1 MDRTALLAAL
11 RELLTDGTIQVS
23 MSIDQT
29 SYPARWGS
37 NRDFKASLSISL
49 DQGETTIPLT
59 ETWFSV
65 PECDH
70 TCECR
75 CGQD

>member
-11 RELLTDGTIQVS
+11 RELFADGTIQVS
-23 MSIDQT
+23 MEVQQT
-29 SYPARWGS
+29 PYEARWGS
-37 NRDFKASLSISL
+37 NRDFKASLSICFGADESA
-49 DQGETTIPLT
+49 IPLT
-59 ETWFSV
+59 ETWFFV

-70 TCECR
+70 VCECR